1 MGSGVEAATQTGPL
15 RAYIEVSLA
24 HRPNLKTSVTV
35 PRFEISTADYEAHK
49 QKNSIKIG
57 RYVDLAVTKLFI
69 LVSRCIFLDWRS

>member
-1 MGSGVEAATQTGPL
+1 MKAAIQTGPL

-24 HRPNLKTSVTV
+24 HRPNLETTVTV
-35 PRFEISTADYEAHK
+35 PRFEISTADYEAYK

-57 RYVDLAVTKLFI
+57 RYVDLPVTKLFI